1 MRLGIIGE
9 NLIERIIAGLIVEKP
24 IHLRTLPGA
33 AMVICKKPGHHRVKP
48 FEDQ

>member
-24 IHLRTLPGA
+24 IHLRTLPG
-33 AMVICKKPGHHRVKP
+33 VIGKKPGH
-48 FEDQ
+48 